1 MNELLPTP
9 DVLVRNRNA
18 LLLAELAALLHDLG
32 KLSVA
37 FVASKTEPQG
47 EHFDHDKILGTGF
60 LPPQLDELLK
70 ALIVRVNAAG
80 VGQDQE
86 ASFADFIELH
96 HDSPAGAPGF
106 LVQLLSAR
114 SRGAD
119 GADSGVDKGTPGRKQ
134 RPGKAYQASAFGIE
148 KSFEPEVLELLRL
161 ALADG
166 LERLLNSAQ
175 LSPEL
180 RSCLAAESGR
190 MGIVVEKDKVVL
202 GSIVLPI
209 GDIPTAQ
216 TVAPVNPVTTISLET
231 LRAVRRLV
239 QAIFQQGL
247 GETRR
252 AANDVTLW
260 DHAFSVASLYKA
272 ALAGMLLEGKSR
284 APATVRWRFFPVGW
298 DGLRLIAKGHKIGD
312 SLGYREMLREAQD
325 AVSDIVEFEWAI
337 GNEAY
342 RDENGIYFVLPVLDD
357 RKLQS
362 NCERDLGT
370 AIRRRVLQVTDGE
383 VVPVLGGESDKE
395 GSRGLTRLGFQ
406 IAQTDRDV
414 LVPYPSDMQPT
425 WTECWTDWP
434 QLADYL
440 RDAQNSAEPGL
451 HLGQCDVCG
460 YQQECAVF
468 TPDGRRP
475 QVDGCPVCQAH
486 PKCENQVVCPTCGQ
500 RRQRRAQPWL
510 TGGRETTIWID
521 EVADRNDRVAVI
533 IGRFEL
539 THWLNGEF
547 EHTYLNTLL
556 GQSLVD
562 WGRKATGSE
571 VLTAAC
577 TAGIPVPSTEGSAD
591 YHTATAYLEYVLNTP
606 DAAGAN
612 NLLRPFLDFAVRQ
625 RDVATAIDSSFERAA
640 CAVARTPENL
650 ATLLFRK
657 HPSPARLRRI
667 WRTTET
673 FWQKVVESVL
683 DKFSYDRFS
692 DPEQHG
698 ASEARTRRI
707 ALYAEGVSLPALA
720 YDAQIASLRLSL
732 YWDRKHQRFVTL
744 DNLQLLLEQTN
755 TGSEAELRT
764 WLNRQRE
771 LQIEEPLL
779 GQARVSQERGRRRY
793 LLRGNEPLDDAYRPY
808 VPVLSTP
815 RTFMALVPG
824 VDAADILQE
833 IRRLYEHDFGK
844 VRNRLPLHLG
854 VVYFHRRSPLYAALD
869 AARRLLPEGCRD
881 TETWT
886 LTQAALPIVMADG
899 GSGVRLKFEN
909 GHVWDIDVTTGDP
922 DVADEYYPYFL
933 VEAESHPRMVL
944 TVPDPTRDNLR
955 LPLVHARD
963 LAQGD
968 RVRIAPSLFDFE
980 YLDTIGRR
988 FEVGYSGGQ
997 RRPRAGLTGLRP
1009 HYLERLTEFRRL
1021 WWLVSGHY
1029 ADEFGAR
1036 DGLTPTQL
1044 SNLET
1049 LIGTQALLWG
1059 QGDWVKLGSDAAYG
1073 EYAAATLANIGQG
1086 WWKSLE
1092 DADKQL
1098 VVRAINDGSFM
1109 DVIELYRKIMKVKP
1123 LDKEVA

>member
-1 MNELLPTP
+1 MSELLPIP

-18 LLLAELAALLHDLG
+18 LLLAELAALMHDLG
-32 KLSVA
+32 KLSADFIV
-37 FVASKTEPQG
+37 SKTEPPG
-47 EHFDHDKILGTGF
+47 TNFEHHRILGTGF
-60 LPPQLDELLK
+60 LPPQLDKLLK
-70 ALIVRVNAAG
+70 ALIVQVNAAG
-80 VGQDQE
+80 VGQDQ

-96 HDSPAGAPGF
+96 HRPRSGSPGF
-106 LVQLLSAR
+106 LVQLLCAE

-119 GADSGVDKGTPGRKQ
+119 GADSGVDKGTPGCKQ
-134 RPGKAYQASAFGIE
+134 RPGSAYQASAFGIE
-148 KSFEPEVLELLRL
+148 ESFKPEVLEPLRL

-166 LERLLNSAQ
+166 LERLLNSTQ

-190 MGIVVEKDKVVL
+190 MGIVVEEDKVVL
-202 GSIVLPI
+202 GSVVLPI
-209 GDIPTAQ
+209 RNTPTAHNS
-216 TVAPVNPVTTISLET
+216 VPVNPVDTISLET

-284 APATVRWRFFPVGW
+284 APATVRWRFFCVGW
-298 DGLRLIAKGHKIGD
+298 DGLRLISKGHKIGD
-312 SLGYREMLREAQD
+312 SLGYREMLQEAQD
-325 AVSDIVEFEWAI
+325 AVRDIVEFEWAI

-342 RDENGIYFVLPVLDD
+342 RDENGIYFVLPALDD
-357 RKLQS
+357 LKLQS
-362 NCERDLGT
+362 DCERDLGA

-383 VVPVLGGESDKE
+383 VVPVVGGESDK

-406 IAQTDRDV
+406 IAQTDCDV
-414 LVPYPSDMQPT
+414 LVPYPFDMQPT
-425 WTECWTDWP
+425 WPDCWTDWP

-440 RDAQNSAEPGL
+440 RDVQNSSEPGL
-451 HLGQCDVCG
+451 RLGQCDVCG
-460 YQQECAVF
+460 YRRECAVF
-468 TPDGRRP
+468 TPDGRHP

-486 PKCENQVVCPTCGQ
+486 PKCENQIVCPTCGQ
-500 RRQRRAQPWL
+500 RRQSRAQPWL
-510 TGGRETTIWID
+510 AGGRETTIWID

-547 EHTYLNTLL
+547 EHTYLNSLL
-556 GQSLVD
+556 SQSLVD
-562 WGRKATGSE
+562 WGRKATGE
-571 VLTAAC
+571 NTQAAARA
-577 TAGIPVPSTEGSAD
+577 AGIPALSAAGSAD
-591 YHTATAYLEYVLNTP
+591 YRTVMAYLKYVLNNSTTAE
-606 DAAGAN
+606 AAT
-612 NLLRPFLDFAVRQ
+612 LLSSFLDFSVRD
-625 RDVATAIDSSFERAA
+625 RDVARVIDSSFERAA
-640 CAVARTPENL
+640 CDVVRTPQNL

-673 FWQKVVESVL
+673 FWQKIVERVL
-683 DKFSYDRFS
+683 DRFTYDRFS
-692 DPEQHG
+692 DPEKSG

-732 YWDRKHQRFVTL
+732 YWDREHRRFVTL

-755 TGSEAELRT
+755 TGSEAELRA

-771 LQIEEPLL
+771 LQIEEPLI
-779 GQARVSQERGRRRY
+779 GQARVSQDRGQRRY
-793 LLRGNEPLDDAYRPY
+793 FLRGSEPLDDAYRPY

-833 IRRLYEHDFGK
+833 IRQRYEHDFGK

-854 VVYFHRRSPLYAALD
+854 AVYFHRRSPLYAALD

-881 TETWT
+881 TETWI
-886 LTQAALPIVMADG
+886 LTQAALPIVLADG
-899 GSGVRLKFEN
+899 RSGIRLQFEN
-909 GHVWDIDVTTGDP
+909 GHVWDVDVTTGDP

-933 VEAESHPRMVL
+933 VEADSHPRMVL

-1009 HYLERLTEFRRL
+1009 YYLERLTEFRRL

-1059 QGDWVKLGSDAAYG
+1059 EGDWVKLGSDAAYG

-1092 DADKQL
+1092 ESDKQL